1 MKLEI
6 GKYYVHEQGMAIRVI
21 MHENTTRLGSII
33 IAETQD
39 VEQVL
44 AVINPDSVKANEW
57 VEITKEDWKASFTCL
72 DLSCEQHYPDDGRNI
87 ATC

>member
-6 GKYYVHEQGMAIRVI
+6 GKYYAHIQGMSIRVI

-39 VEQVL
+39 VEQVFT
-44 AVINPDSVKANEW
+44 VINPDSVKADDW
-57 VEITKEDWKASFTCL
+57 TEITKKDWEASFTCL
-72 DLSCEQHYPDDGRNI
+72 DLSCEQHYPEGKGNI